1 MVRSIV
7 GVFVACLLAACGGSD
22 DEDNGAGSGGASAG
36 GTSSGGSAGASTGGS
51 AGSGTGG
58 SSTGGASGG
67 PTSLPTASGTCPEFV
82 NGTIT
87 LSPAG
92 IAPREAQL
100 WISDAAATLDG
111 PLIFYWHG
119 TGSQPLEAAYG
130 IGDPQIDAILA
141 LGGMVIAPVHDPAA
155 GTFPWY
161 LTVGS
166 GKEDDLFVADEALA
180 CAIQKVG
187 VDTKHIHS
195 MGMSAGG
202 LMTTQMGYR
211 RSAYIASIVPY
222 SGGLFGSPPNQD
234 PANLFAAMIFHGGA
248 SDEVATVKFQ
258 TISESLQADLSGKGH
273 FAFLCNHG
281 GGHSIPTDA
290 RASVWQ
296 FLSDHPYGTAPS
308 PYAGG
313 LPGGFPSY
321 CAL

>member
-1 MVRSIV
+1 MSRLACVVVLSCLVV
-7 GVFVACLLAACGGSD
+7 GCGGSD
-22 DEDNGAGSGGASAG
+22 DESNGSGSG
-36 GTSSGGSAGASTGGS
+36 GTSSGGSAGASAGGSSGSATGGS
-51 AGSGTGG
+51 GGGGTGG
-58 SSTGGASGG
+58 AAAG
-67 PTSLPTASGTCPEFV
+67 PSSLPNATGTCPDFV

-92 IAPREAQL
+92 IPPRDVQL
-100 WISDAAATLDG
+100 WISDAAASLDG

-141 LGGMVIAPVHDPAA
+141 LGGMVIAPVHDPGA

-161 LTVGS
+161 LTAGG
-166 GKEDDLFVADEALA
+166 GKEDDLLVADEALA
-180 CAIQKVG
+180 CAMQKVG
-187 VDTKHIHS
+187 VDTTHIHS

-202 LMTTQMGYR
+202 LMTAQMGYR

-248 SDEVATVKFQ
+248 TDEVVGVQFQ
-258 TISESLQADLSGKGH
+258 AISEALQADLEGKGH

-281 GGHSIPTDA
+281 KGHSIPTDA
-290 RASVWQ
+290 RPNVLQ
-296 FLSDHPYGTAPS
+296 FLSAHPYGTNPS
-308 PYAGG
+308 PYVGG
-313 LPGGFPSY
+313 FPSGFPSY